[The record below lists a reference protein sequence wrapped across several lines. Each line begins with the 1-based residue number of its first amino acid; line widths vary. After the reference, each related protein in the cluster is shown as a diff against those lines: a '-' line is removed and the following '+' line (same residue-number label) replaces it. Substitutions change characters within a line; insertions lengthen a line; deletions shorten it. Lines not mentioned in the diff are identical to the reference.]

1 MAKVSIIMP
10 VYNVEKYVSDAI
22 DSVLKQIY
30 NDFELLLI
38 NDGSTDSSWELCKE
52 YGKKDDRI
60 VLLENNSENHGPGST
75 RNIGLDHATGEYIYF
90 MDADDWIDK
99 SLLQCAVNRMQ
110 ETNAGNKC
118 RYGPIWSNI

>member
-38 NDGSTDSSWELCKE
+38 NDGSTDNSWELCKE

>member
-75 RNIGLDHATGEYIYF
+75 RNIGLDHATGE
-90 MDADDWIDK
+90 
-99 SLLQCAVNRMQ
+99 
-110 ETNAGNKC
+110 
-118 RYGPIWSNI
+118 